1 MDGVRRLTEP
11 AAVRQAAAGREE
23 TGPVAKFMKYVWY
36 VYALV
41 LVLLIGLAVY
51 TLLGGFAHDY
61 MDPAM

>member
-1 MDGVRRLTEP
+1 M
-11 AAVRQAAAGREE
+11 
-23 TGPVAKFMKYVWY
+23 AKFMKYVWY